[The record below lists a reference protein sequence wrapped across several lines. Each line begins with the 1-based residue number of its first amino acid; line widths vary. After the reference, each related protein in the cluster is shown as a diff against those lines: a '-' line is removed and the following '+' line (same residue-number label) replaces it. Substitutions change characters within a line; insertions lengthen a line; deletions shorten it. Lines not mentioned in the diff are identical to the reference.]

1 MREIT
6 DRITK
11 VMDIIAGVVLVF
23 MMFLTVTD
31 VTLRYLGRPF
41 QGAYE
46 IVALGAAIVIAFAMP
61 RTSIAYQ
68 NVAVEVVVNLVAPRV
83 RRWFSVFTRLLGIL
97 LFIVLGYGLIS
108 RGLELCRGGELTPD
122 LQIVFYPVVLGLA
135 FCAFVECLALFCL
148 MIIEFKTMEF
158 KGGNHGE

>member
-83 RRWFSVFTRLLGIL
+83 RRWFSVFTR
-97 LFIVLGYGLIS
+97 
-108 RGLELCRGGELTPD
+108 
-122 LQIVFYPVVLGLA
+122 YPAVYCLGLWA
-135 FCAFVECLALFCL
+135 HFQRIRAMSGRRAYA
-148 MIIEFKTMEF
+148 
-158 KGGNHGE
+158 